1 MILDERML
9 SNRPCDMLRSGM
21 NPALVRV
28 AVSTGGLRPLFI
40 VGHSILE
47 FGPFAKLLKDCGV
60 GLVAQDY

>member
-1 MILDERML
+1 MIFDERML

-28 AVSTGGLRPLFI
+28 AMGPAGLQPLFT
-40 VGHSILE
+40 VGHSV
-47 FGPFAKLLKDCGV
+47 FGSGPLANLLKDCGV

>member
-28 AVSTGGLRPLFI
+28 AMGPPGLQPLFT
-40 VGHSILE
+40 VGHAILE
-47 FGPFAKLLKDCGV
+47 FGLFAKLLKDCGI
-60 GLVAQDY
+60 GLVAQEY